1 MSELPVPTEMQSRL
15 EHSRSIE
22 DAERFRAIDTLKELG
37 LLLPVTDVETFHGRL
52 GKSSDESVWQVD
64 PGFANGSNDSG
75 NINVNRRPTL
85 YTGDR
90 DTAQDFAKQ
99 RGGETI
105 RSILRRKYKEEVKG
119 YTADQK
125 KAWLIRLNQSEK
137 ERWDRLDQDQRKYY
151 PKGQKVYR
159 TDELDEEY
167 IVHREAN
174 QLEERL
180 TQEEREANW
189 KQVAEN
195 FRVEVHNIA
204 SADPDAT
211 VLDFGFDSA
220 KLGDEEKVRYEHA
233 LKALL
238 IPITE
243 GSPVGFEHRDV
254 IKPFAEVINRLRK
267 SFLTTEDV
275 ATIVAESGI
284 DAATADLLAGA
295 YNARQI
301 AAIKPSYLV
310 SQLIKNRHNIISD
323 TLDVNGEK
331 QEIPLNLEYV
341 ERYLRLAHIV
351 GVKQS
356 ISSATLGRDITS
368 VSFFDLERTKT
379 VETHEAERRATWQK
393 LGGVATALSELLP
406 AEAMPRDQLHALLQ
420 DAHAKPEKL
429 VAAAKSVEGFGD
441 IFDADAGNW
450 EGFTL
455 GEHTETV
462 LRNFDENF
470 ADKIP
475 VEFLAPMRLAI
486 ISHDVGKPVAAAN
499 GEKHLQ
505 KKYNALQADDFL
517 TKAGVD
523 ERLKGILLA
532 VIGEGADLAYKIDI
546 RGAGDAAVAEL
557 ESLARDTLSKFGSGV
572 NIDGQIA
579 GFVEMCK
586 MIQIC
591 DGGAYTSM
599 AITNRRDG
607 RGKHRNAPSFNSSFA
622 KPVGLGKR
630 DIRLRQD
637 EESHAPHDLTPKA
650 AEQQSRVKMSHR
662 GAGRKPPTIST

>member
-1 MSELPVPTEMQSRL
+1 MSEQQIDTGMQTRF
-15 EHSRSIE
+15 EYSRSIE
-22 DAERFRAIDTLKELG
+22 DAERFRAIDTLKEVG
-37 LLLPVTDVETFHGRL
+37 LLVPITDVETFHGRV
-52 GKSSDESVWQVD
+52 GTKEEAVEWAVD
-64 PGFANGSNDSG
+64 PSFANGSNDSG
-75 NINVNRRPTL
+75 NYNVNNRPTL
-85 YTGDR
+85 YSGDR
-90 DTAQDFAKQ
+90 DTAQDFADERAGFTRLYHAHLYNKVTEYTPEENVGRLKRQNVFMKKLWEEDVANGRADAATSSPTVWTMKELLEGNSHVEVYYLRDALGKQ
-99 RGGETI
+99 YYEDF
-105 RSILRRKYKEEVKG
+105 KQQY
-119 YTADQK
+119 ADQRR
-125 KAWLIRLNQSEK
+125 A
-137 ERWDRLDQDQRKYY
+137 
-151 PKGQKVYR
+151 
-159 TDELDEEY
+159 
-167 IVHREAN
+167 
-174 QLEERL
+174 
-180 TQEEREANW
+180 
-189 KQVAEN
+189 
-195 FRVEVHNIA
+195 EVHEIVN
-204 SADPDAT
+204 ADPDAT

-220 KLGDEEKVRYEHA
+220 KLGDEDRVKYEKA

-238 IPITE
+238 IPMTE
-243 GSPVGFEHRDV
+243 GSPVGFEHSDEV
-254 IKPFAEVINRLRK
+254 QPFAKAVNRLRK

-284 DAATADLLAGA
+284 DRATADQLAGA

-310 SQLIKNRHNIISD
+310 SQLIKNRHNIVTD
-323 TLDVNGEK
+323 TLDVGGEK
-331 QEIPLNLEYV
+331 QEMPLNLEYV

-356 ISSATLGRDITS
+356 INSATLGRDITS
-368 VSFFDLERTKT
+368 VSFIDLERTKT
-379 VETHEAERRATWQK
+379 TETHEAERQTTWQK
-393 LGGVATALSELLP
+393 LGGAAAALSELLP
-406 AEAMPRDQLHALLQ
+406 VEMPRDQLHALLQ

-429 VAAAKSVEGFGD
+429 VAAAKSIEGYGE

-455 GEHTETV
+455 SEHTETV

-517 TKAGVD
+517 TKAAID

-532 VIGEGADLAYKIDI
+532 VIDEGADLAYKIDI
-546 RGAGDAAVAEL
+546 RGAGDAAEVGL
-557 ESLARDTLSKFGSGV
+557 ENLARDTLSKFGTGD
-572 NIDGQIA
+572 NIDGQVA

-586 MIQIC
+586 MLQIC

-599 AITNRRDG
+599 AITNRSGG

-622 KPVGLGKR
+622 QPVSLGKR
-630 DIRLRQD
+630 TIRLRQD
-637 EESHAPHDLTPKA
+637 GEAHAPHDLTPKA
-650 AEQQSRVKMSHR
+650 AERQSRLRVSSNNV
-662 GAGRKPPTIST
+662 GSKPPRLNS

>member
-1 MSELPVPTEMQSRL
+1 MSEIPDPTDMQTRL

-22 DAERFRAIDTLKELG
+22 DAEHFRALDTLKRVG
-37 LLLPVTDVETFHGRL
+37 LLVPVSDVETYHGRL
-52 GKSSDESVWQVD
+52 GSNTEESAWQVD
-64 PGFANGSNDSG
+64 PSFSNGSNDSG
-75 NINVNRRPTL
+75 NSNVNKRPTL

-90 DTAQDFAKQ
+90 DTAQDFANR
-99 RGGETI
+99 RGVESK
-105 RSILRRKYKEEVKG
+105 RS
-119 YTADQK
+119 
-125 KAWLIRLNQSEK
+125 
-137 ERWDRLDQDQRKYY
+137 
-151 PKGQKVYR
+151 
-159 TDELDEEY
+159 
-167 IVHREAN
+167 
-174 QLEERL
+174 
-180 TQEEREANW
+180 
-189 KQVAEN
+189 N
-195 FRVEVHNIA
+195 FRVEVHDIA

-220 KLGDEEKVRYEHA
+220 KLGDEDRASYEKA

-238 IPITE
+238 IPMTE
-243 GSPVGFEHRDV
+243 GSPVGFEHKD
-254 IKPFAEVINRLRK
+254 KAQPFAEAIIRLGK

-284 DAATADLLAGA
+284 DGATADQLAGA

-301 AAIKPSYLV
+301 AAINPSYLV
-310 SQLIKNRHNIISD
+310 SELLENRHNIVTV
-323 TLDVNGEK
+323 TLGVGGEK
-331 QEIPLNLEYV
+331 QEMPLNLEYV

-368 VSFFDLERTKT
+368 VSFIDLERTKT
-379 VETHEAERRATWQK
+379 TETHEAERRTTWQK
-393 LGGVATALSELLP
+393 LGGTATALRELLP
-406 AEAMPRDQLHALLQ
+406 VEVMPRDQLHELLQ

-429 VAAAKSVEGFGD
+429 VAAARSIEGYDD

-455 GEHTETV
+455 SEHTETV

-486 ISHDVGKPVAAAN
+486 LSHDVGKPVAAAN

-546 RGAGDAAVAEL
+546 RGAGEAAEVEL
-557 ESLARDTLSKFGSGV
+557 ESLARNTLSKFGTGADADV
-572 NIDGQIA
+572 DGQIA

-586 MIQIC
+586 MLQIS
-591 DGGAYTSM
+591 DGAAYTSM
-599 AITNRRDG
+599 AVTNRSGG

-622 KPVGLGKR
+622 QPVSLGKR
-630 DIRLRQD
+630 SIRVRTD
-637 EESHAPHDLTPKA
+637 GDAHAPHDLTPKA
-650 AEQQSRVKMSHR
+650 AERQSRVKMSHR
-662 GAGRKPPTIST
+662 GAGRKAPDLSLNI